1 MSEQL
6 KYIVQEL
13 NKEPFKKNYNLISF
27 DSLEPLQLLQVLND
41 VLGVVDPKQAM
52 DIREETPDTTAIRIF
67 GCLRV
72 LKYKPPTEDV
82 STFRTG
88 LVQGD
93 KPIVYHIMEWMLR
106 SIPALKKRAYLAKF
120 LVKVD
125 VPADIMAEDQM
136 HDLFANYEEL
146 IETFKELHKSSEGLK
161 NSGYNTAEIR
171 KDISNM
177 EDEKE
182 QLIKRVERLKRKVE
196 QHPNANTM
204 MNVAKNLRLERDK
217 EKKLAEQ
224 KQEQLTLIQHAEQRM
239 KRLQQQL
246 HDHKQSSVGATPESI
261 LQRLEEET
269 RANSYI
275 VKERLPKDIES
286 RRKTVMDLQRVVAEP
301 AMGQGDLEELHNK
314 IQDLNSE
321 INQLVEKRM
330 RSGEP
335 MDDKLSLFRQQA
347 AIIAHKKENA
357 AESLRESR
365 DEYSRFM
372 TEIEEK
378 RELAKAATGGGET
391 LKGDE
396 FKRYVNKLRSKST
409 TYKKKR
415 QELAELKAEVG
426 VLSRTE
432 EILKA
437 RDEYIDQQ
445 LSALEDKHG
454 VGGYRKTQETLEKVS
469 HKKST
474 LDTQKGQ
481 TLEEMSDMVR
491 VLNSRIAEKKGALA
505 PIIKE
510 LRPLREQAQE
520 LTAEYTQKKQAYD
533 TASAGFESN
542 MAKLEQEVR
551 GLHEECTQEE
561 SRFHYLN
568 CMLDILRRQEKRVHE
583 EMKSYT
589 SSDMSARKK
598 NYREQYVK
606 KIQEQENLAKGL
618 REQQK
623 SVREGQQ
630 GALSQMKMWK
640 DVERLLECKRQ
651 CLELQGGRGQ
661 GGGVGYNYGEAPPA
675 MLEDDRLVL

>member
-6 KYIVQEL
+6 KFVVQEL
-13 NKEPFKKNYNLISF
+13 NKEPFNKNYNLISF

-41 VLGVVDPKQAM
+41 ILGIIDPKQVL
-52 DIREETPDTTAIRIF
+52 DIREETPDQTAIRIF

-72 LKYKPPTEDV
+72 LKYKPPTET
-82 STFRTG
+82 TFRTG

-93 KPIVYHIMEWMLR
+93 KPVVYHIMEWLLKN
-106 SIPALKKRAYLAKF
+106 IPALQKRAYLAKY
-120 LVKVD
+120 LVKVE
-125 VPADIMAEDQM
+125 VPADIRQDEQM
-136 HDLFANYEEL
+136 QDLYPQYEEL
-146 IETFKELHKSSEGLK
+146 IENFKELHKQAETLK

-224 KQEQLTLIQHAEQRM
+224 RQEQLTNIQHAEQRM

-246 HDHKQSSVGATPESI
+246 HDTRQASVGATPEGL
-261 LQRLEEET
+261 LQRLEEES

-286 RRKTVMDLQRVVAEP
+286 KKKAVSDLQRVVAEP
-301 AMGQGDLEELHNK
+301 AMGQADLEELHNK
-314 IQDLNSE
+314 IQDLNTE

-357 AESLRESR
+357 AEQLREAR
-365 DEYSRFM
+365 DEYSRLM
-372 TEIEEK
+372 HEVDEK
-378 RELAKAATGGGET
+378 RDLAKQASGGGEV

-409 TYKKKR
+409 IYKKKR
-415 QELAELKAEVG
+415 SELAELKAECG
-426 VLSRTE
+426 VLARTE
-432 EILKA
+432 EILRQ
-437 RDEYIDQQ
+437 RDENIDQQ
-445 LSALEDKHG
+445 LSILETKHG
-454 VGGYRKTQETLEKVS
+454 VGGYRQTQEELEKVS
-469 HKKST
+469 SKKST
-474 LDTQKGQ
+474 LDHKKGQ
-481 TLEEMSDMVR
+481 TLEEISDMVKI
-491 VLNSRIAEKKGALA
+491 LTKKIAEKKGNLA

-510 LRPLREQAQE
+510 LRPLRQQAQE
-520 LTAEYTQKKQAYD
+520 LTQEYNERKQAYD
-533 TASAGFESN
+533 TASAGLEAN

-561 SRFHYLN
+561 SRYHYLH
-568 CMLDILRRQEKRVHE
+568 CMMGILDKQEKRVQE

-589 SSDMSARKK
+589 AHDVSARKK
-598 NYREQYVK
+598 NYREQYVR

-623 SVREGQQ
+623 GVRENQQ
-630 GALSQMKMWK
+630 GALQQMKMWR
-640 DVERLLECKRQ
+640 DVERIMECKRL
-651 CLELQGGRGQ
+651 CLERQAGRG
-661 GGGVGYNYGEAPPA
+661 GGGGMGYNYMEQPPA
-675 MLEDDRLVL
+675 VLEDDRLVL